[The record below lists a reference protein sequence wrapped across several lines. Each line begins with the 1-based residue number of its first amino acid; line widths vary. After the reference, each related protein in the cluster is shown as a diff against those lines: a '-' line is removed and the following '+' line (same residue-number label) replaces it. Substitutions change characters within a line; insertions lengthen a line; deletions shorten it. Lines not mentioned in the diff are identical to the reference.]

1 MSDLNSRAGRIR
13 LALFDI
19 DGVLTDGRLYIG
31 PGGQEFKAVS
41 VKDGHG
47 LKRLQRSGVQLGV
60 ISGRPS
66 EAMEHRLRELGFDHV
81 FLAIEDKLP
90 VFEKLLSSLNISADE
105 CSFMGDDEPDL
116 PLMTRCGVAL
126 APADAMPEV
135 LEVADWTSTL
145 PAGHGAVRQACDWL
159 RQAREDNGD

>member
-1 MSDLNSRAGRIR
+1 MTDLKTRASRIK

-47 LKRLQRSGVQLGV
+47 LKLLQKSGVQLGV

-66 EAMEHRLRELGFDHV
+66 EAMQYRLNELGFDHI

-90 VFEKLLSSLNISADE
+90 VFEDLLNNIGISAEE

-116 PLMTRCGVAL
+116 PLMRRAGLAL
-126 APADAMPEV
+126 APIDAMPV
-135 LEVADWTSTL
+135 VRDMADWVSEL
-145 PAGHGAVRQACDWL
+145 PAGHGAVRQACDFL
-159 RQAREDNGD
+159 LSSR

>member
-1 MSDLNSRAGRIR
+1 MSKLTERARQLK

-47 LKRLQRSGVQLGV
+47 LKQLQRSGVQLGV

-66 EAMEHRLRELGFDHV
+66 EAMEYRLRELGFDHI
-81 FLAIEDKLP
+81 FLAIENKLP
-90 VFEKLLSSLNISADE
+90 VFEKLLGDCGISAE
-105 CSFMGDDEPDL
+105 QCSFMGDDEPDL
-116 PLMTRCGVAL
+116 PLMSRAGLAL
-126 APADAMPEV
+126 APADAMPCV
-135 LEVADWTSTL
+135 LEVADWHSSL
-145 PAGHGAVRQACDWL
+145 PAGHGAVRQACDWIL
-159 RQAREDNGD
+159 AARQHGG